1 MSAPESA
8 RPLAAAATPNVSGTR
23 VLLTWARPVG
33 EEPAHYLIAWSTLHS
48 AQGPGDPNMHHLRLT
63 GRTNVAMRVRPRTT
77 IHFAVY
83 ALADDG
89 SYTRATKTTLRL
101 PR

>member
-1 MSAPESA
+1 
-8 RPLAAAATPNVSGTR
+8 VKGTS
-23 VLLTWARPVG
+23 VLLTWEKPAG

-48 AQGPGDPNMHHLRLT
+48 AQGPGDRNMRHLRV
-63 GRTNVAMRVRPRTT
+63 RKANVVMRVRPRTT

-83 ALADDG
+83 ALGSDG
-89 SYTRATKTTLRL
+89 RYTRATKTTLRL